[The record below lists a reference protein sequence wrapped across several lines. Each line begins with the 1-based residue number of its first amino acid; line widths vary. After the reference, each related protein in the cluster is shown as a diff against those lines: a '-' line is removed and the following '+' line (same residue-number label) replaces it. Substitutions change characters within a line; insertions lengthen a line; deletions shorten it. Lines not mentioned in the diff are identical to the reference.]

1 MVLDLQIH
9 ISVLVL
15 LDTVLWVQ
23 FYTVDLVTE
32 ERFHNFVLAL
42 FRIFVVEP
50 KNKTISDSRILIFL
64 VNEYQSYL
72 LAILLW
78 YLLAILLRSC
88 ATLLSLNSSTFLFGY

>member
-1 MVLDLQIH
+1 MELDLQIH

-23 FYTVDLVTE
+23 FYIVDLVTE

-50 KNKTISDSRILIFL
+50 KNISNSDIIIWTFL
-64 VNEYQSYL
+64 VSE
-72 LAILLW
+72 
-78 YLLAILLRSC
+78 
-88 ATLLSLNSSTFLFGY
+88 

>member
-1 MVLDLQIH
+1 MELDLQIH

-23 FYTVDLVTE
+23 FYIVDLVTE

-50 KNKTISDSRILIFL
+50 KNKTNRDFRISIFL
-64 VNEYQSYL
+64 VSEY
-72 LAILLW
+72 
-78 YLLAILLRSC
+78 
-88 ATLLSLNSSTFLFGY
+88 